1 MKKTLFCIAL
11 FCVALFSAVFLFLP
25 KNLDPSLK
33 FEFIT
38 AIRLPEIFAVV
49 LAGAA
54 LSVSGLAFQTVLR
67 NDLADPYVL
76 GISGGS
82 CFGVTLSIIAF
93 GGTGSGIFFR
103 ASSSFIFGLVCL
115 FIIIKLSGNSPE
127 RLLLL
132 GVISN
137 IFFSTLARVLTLQL
151 KPSELTSINY
161 FLLGFISPLSSNEML
176 FSFAAFVFFATPL
189 FLLGDEIDILSFSD
203 DESKTMGVNVQKT
216 RILSI
221 LFATILASL
230 IVSICGMIGF
240 IGLIVPHIA
249 RIFTANDFKKLFLI
263 SIFLGPSIT
272 LFAYSFSKMANAKI
286 VVPIGLYINL
296 FGILFFIYLFAKKG
310 FSNGA

>member
-1 MKKTLFCIAL
+1 LKKTLLAIAL
-11 FCVALFSAVFLFLP
+11 FCAALFSAVFLFLP

-33 FEFIT
+33 IEFIT
-38 AIRLPEIFAVV
+38 AIRLPEVFAVV

-54 LSVSGLAFQTVLR
+54 LSISGLAFQTVLR

-82 CFGVTLSIIAF
+82 CFGVTLSIIVF
-93 GGTGSGIFFR
+93 GSAGSGIFFR
-103 ASSSFIFGLVCL
+103 AFSSFVFGLLCL
-115 FIIIKLSGNSPE
+115 FVIIKLSGNSPE

-132 GVISN
+132 GVASN

-161 FLLGFISPLSSNEML
+161 FLLGFISPLNSNEII
-176 FSFAAFVFFATPL
+176 FSFAVFILVAAPL
-189 FLLGDEIDILSFSD
+189 FLLGEEIDILSFSD
-203 DESKTMGVNVQKT
+203 DESKTIGVNAQKT
-216 RILSI
+216 RTLSI
-221 LFATILASL
+221 LFATVLASL
-230 IVSICGMIGF
+230 IVSISGMIGF

-249 RIFTANDFKKLFLI
+249 RIFAPNDFKKIFLI
-263 SIFLGPSIT
+263 SIFLGPAIT
-272 LFAYSFSKMANAKI
+272 LFAYAFSKIAMARV

-296 FGILFFIYLFAKKG
+296 FGILFFVYLFAKKG